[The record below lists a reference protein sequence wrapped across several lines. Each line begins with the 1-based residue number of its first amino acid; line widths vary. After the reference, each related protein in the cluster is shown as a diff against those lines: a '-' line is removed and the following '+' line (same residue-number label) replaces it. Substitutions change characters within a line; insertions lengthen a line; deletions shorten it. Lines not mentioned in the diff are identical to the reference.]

1 MKQHNFARKRARAEW
16 VYARFLRLYPGT
28 YRRTFGQPMRET
40 FRDHYRDAI
49 ETEQRSELLFWRA
62 VICDEAQSIAREQF
76 SALRE
81 GGQRMKP
88 WTPATTLGVL
98 LLGVLFASMI
108 GFLTMFYPASDW
120 RLFLIPVLILAGLFL
135 CVKGASRWSA
145 KLITLAIA
153 LGIIL
158 SRVLLAA
165 LFLSRP
171 GYPEHVEFARHLG

>member
-1 MKQHNFARKRARAEW
+1 
-16 VYARFLRLYPGT
+16 
-28 YRRTFGQPMRET
+28 
-40 FRDHYRDAI
+40 
-49 ETEQRSELLFWRA
+49 
-62 VICDEAQSIAREQF
+62 
-76 SALRE
+76 
-81 GGQRMKP
+81 
-88 WTPATTLGVL
+88 
-98 LLGVLFASMI
+98 MI

-165 LFLSRP
+165 LIGDWDDLMMPLLLLLSLFFFIKLVSERETALTQLW
-171 GYPEHVEFARHLG
+171 G